1 MKEKQ
6 AFEIVNKIESIKRYS
21 FTQKKKSAK
30 MIVVRVFNDVKD
42 QQSWLIVAKPYHCV
56 KNKKKKGIIWNR
68 KVCILNNINDLLI
81 LKN

>member
-6 AFEIVNKIESIKRYS
+6 AFEIVNRIESIKRYS

-42 QQSWLIVAKPYHCV
+42 
-56 KNKKKKGIIWNR
+56 
-68 KVCILNNINDLLI
+68 
-81 LKN
+81 